1 MTDAVKKIQN
11 TYCSQAMSA
20 AIVLSLI
27 FILFGVKPVGKGFLL
42 GALFSVINFILMAQM
57 LPSRLQKSRR
67 KSILSSLGGIWIR
80 LALLALPLIIAM
92 QSETFNFFAAAA
104 GLFMVQ
110 IIIFFHHL
118 PVAVRTLRSRR
129 RPAV

>member
-1 MTDAVKKIQN
+1 
-11 TYCSQAMSA
+11 
-20 AIVLSLI
+20 
-27 FILFGVKPVGKGFLL
+27 
-42 GALFSVINFILMAQM
+42 
-57 LPSRLQKSRR
+57 
-67 KSILSSLGGIWIR
+67 LGGIWIR